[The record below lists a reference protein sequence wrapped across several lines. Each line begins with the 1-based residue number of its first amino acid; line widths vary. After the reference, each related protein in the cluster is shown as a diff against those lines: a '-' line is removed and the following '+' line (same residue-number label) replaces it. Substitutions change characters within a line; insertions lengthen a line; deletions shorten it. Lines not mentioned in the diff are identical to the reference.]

1 MFNKKPREPKDTEYL
16 AISARLHVWETRLL
30 TRERMEQL
38 IEAREDGEAAKI
50 LADCGYPE
58 PVPLTLSRIERS
70 LGQAQEDLFAE
81 LAQAVADHPQV
92 LDVFRI
98 RYDYH
103 NAKALLKAEA
113 QDQDPQRLLVS
124 GGRYEPK
131 ALLEAYRRGDL
142 DAVSPTLREAAT
154 QARELLATS
163 KDPQRSD
170 FLLDKACYQEMLEA
184 ARASGSDF
192 LTGYVRL
199 LIDSLNLRAAV
210 RATRAGRG
218 EEFLERALIPGG
230 TVPTAAVLTAKG
242 EALVKLFQ
250 DTPLRDAAQAG
261 AALLEPEK
269 GDMTAFERLCDDAVT
284 AYMAKAR
291 QVPFGIETVIGYL
304 YARQTESTAIRIVLS
319 GRLAEMDKDKIRE
332 RLREAYV

>member
-1 MFNKKPREPKDTEYL
+1 MFIKKPREPKDTEYL

-30 TRERMEQL
+30 TRERLEQL
-38 IEAREDGEAAKI
+38 IEAREDSEAAKI

-58 PVPLTLSRIERS
+58 PIPLTLPRVEKS
-70 LGQAQEDLFAE
+70 LGQAQEELFTE
-81 LAQAVADHPQV
+81 LAQVVEDHPQV

-98 RYDYH
+98 KYDYH

-113 QDQDPQRLLVS
+113 QDQDPQRLLTR
-124 GGRYEPK
+124 GGRYDPQ
-131 ALLEAYRRGDL
+131 ALLENYRRGEL
-142 DAVSPTLREAAT
+142 DGYSPAFQEAVT
-154 QARELLATS
+154 QARDLLASS

-170 FLLDKACYQEMLEA
+170 FLLDRACYGEMLEA
-184 ARASGSDF
+184 AHASGSGF

-218 EEFLERALIPGG
+218 PEFLERALIPGG
-230 TVPTAAVLTAKG
+230 TVETKAVLAAQG
-242 EALVKLFQ
+242 EALAKLFQ
-250 DTPLRDAAQAG
+250 DTLLKEAAQAG
-261 AALLEPEK
+261 VGLLERGK
-269 GDMTAFERLCDDAVT
+269 GDMTAFERLCDNAVT
-284 AYMAKAR
+284 AYMARAK

-319 GRLAEMDKDKIRE
+319 GRLADMDKDRIRE